1 METHGMIFSSCLV
14 FCSFVLVLVFGENV
28 QGVASPSHK
37 EKEDA
42 GGMLFLPQHS

>member
-1 METHGMIFSSCLV
+1 LV
-14 FCSFVLVLVFGENV
+14 FLSLGFGLGENV

>member
-1 METHGMIFSSCLV
+1 METHGMIFRLV
-14 FCSFVLVLVFGENV
+14 WFLFFVLVLVFGENV